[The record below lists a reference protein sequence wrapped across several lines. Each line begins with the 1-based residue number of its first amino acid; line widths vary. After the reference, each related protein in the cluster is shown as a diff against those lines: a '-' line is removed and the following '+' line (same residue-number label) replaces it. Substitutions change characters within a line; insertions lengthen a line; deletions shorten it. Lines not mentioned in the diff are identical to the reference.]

1 MRLSLGD
8 PPDTVVSAEDRD
20 DRIIRERRFRM
31 GRNSTSPTS
40 MSVAA
45 TRFPIRSRRRR
56 RSRNWTK
63 HSAMY
68 STHSAHHRE
77 RILVLFNAMGVSN
90 PRLRATS

>member
-31 GRNSTSPTS
+31 GGNIDIADIDVGSGD
-40 MSVAA
+40 SVSDSVEA
-45 TRFPIRSRRRR
+45 PEKELEL
-56 RSRNWTK
+56 TK

-68 STHSAHHRE
+68 STHSAHHQE
-77 RILVLFNAMGVSN
+77 RIQVLFNAMGVSN